1 MLFHSRKLRRT
12 YWKLDIQE
20 MTLDMKIHL
29 NQSILTS
36 PSTGKQHV
44 YSQQPL
50 LTNSFD
56 SVHSSLS
63 PSFATLLTSCS
74 TENLKEAPEP
84 METEFVSQIIRY
96 LLDSF
101 DYTTSS
107 KYLLESEPTS
117 SNLITHWI
125 AGIWTAKTINP
136 TVPSMFNKLMHE
148 VA

>member
-29 NQSILTS
+29 NRSILTS

-44 YSQQPL
+44 CSQQPL

-56 SVHSSLS
+56 SVHSSLP

-84 METEFVSQIIRY
+84 METEFMSQIIGYGPQRRSAQQCH
-96 LLDSF
+96 LCS
-101 DYTTSS
+101 TS
-107 KYLLESEPTS
+107 
-117 SNLITHWI
+117 
-125 AGIWTAKTINP
+125 
-136 TVPSMFNKLMHE
+136 
-148 VA
+148 